1 LQGRQTVK
9 ATLEAINRMQADG
22 VIGKYA
28 IGGAVGATLY
38 LEPAATLDVDIFVT
52 LPTAPGSLL
61 LSLAPLYDYL
71 KSRGGTVKDE
81 HIVIGGWPVQ
91 FLPPKNELE
100 REAVA
105 ESVPATVEGVTTWV
119 MSAEHLV
126 AIALCTGRSKDHI
139 RILQFIEQDAVD
151 RGKLQ
156 GILERHGLT
165 PKWKRFERKYLE
177 GTDE

>member
-1 LQGRQTVK
+1 
-9 ATLEAINRMQADG
+9 MQADG

-38 LEPAATLDVDIFVT
+38 LEPAATLDVDVFVM
-52 LPTAPGSLL
+52 LPSAPGSLL

-71 KSRGGTVKDE
+71 KARGCTVKDE
-81 HIVIGGWPVQ
+81 HIVISGWPVQ
-91 FLPPKNELE
+91 FLPPSSDLE

-105 ESVPATVEGVTTWV
+105 ESVPATVENVTTWV

-126 AIALCTGRSKDHI
+126 AIALSTGRAKDHI
-139 RILQFIEQDAVD
+139 RIFQFVEQDAVD

-165 PKWKRFERKYLE
+165 PKWRQFERKYLGGSHE
-177 GTDE
+177 